1 MDIGFNMS
9 VGLGMETENMR
20 LEDEKFIAGYVQLYR
35 TTELKEA
42 EARETITKV
51 IKQWLRKMKCETITQ
66 TGLTQRT
73 KTTLKNIESTSSTL
87 SG

>member
-51 IKQWLRKMKCETITQ
+51 IKQ
-66 TGLTQRT
+66 
-73 KTTLKNIESTSSTL
+73 
-87 SG
+87 